1 MWAYSRGLP
10 FTYPS
15 WCGFNLVDGVP
26 VDGVPVDGVPVDG
39 VPVDAWLYFSGL
51 RVGQIHLYEVFFLF
65 VCLIIW

>member
-1 MWAYSRGLP
+1 
-10 FTYPS
+10 
-15 WCGFNLVDGVP
+15 VDGVP

-51 RVGQIHLYEVFFLF
+51 RVGKIHLYEVFFLF